1 MRELR
6 VSLSKRLDF
15 SLNDAP
21 HVLVSGSTGS
31 GKSYLM
37 TGVID
42 DLMREYAGD
51 VKFLM
56 IDPKKVEFWKYRYSY
71 GLLLPVMYDMQCVR
85 GVLDW
90 LVNEVECRY
99 DWLRRCNAVAWS
111 DLSDED
117 RKRYETEGGSKIVWS
132 GYIVLCVDEL
142 SDLMMYDRSSDRNE
156 VREYCRDMSW
166 TDSDGVKRRGMKI
179 VIKGRGKIEE
189 CLVKIAQKARAA
201 GIHMILATQRPD
213 AKVLSGLLRVNVPTR
228 ICLKVQSMMDSI
240 IGLGVSL
247 RDVKL
252 EDVRKNGGYVDGR
265 DRRDGS
271 SENGCIRG
279 CHELL
284 GKGDG
289 ILNMGGKC
297 TRFQYEK

>member
-1 MRELR
+1 MRDL
-6 VSLSKRLDF
+6 VVHLSKELDF
-15 SLNDAP
+15 SLNEAP
-21 HVLVSGSTGS
+21 HVLISGSTGS

-42 DLMREYAGD
+42 DLMKEYEGD

-56 IDPKKVEFWKYRYSY
+56 IDPKKVEFWKYRYEC

-85 GVLDW
+85 GVLSW
-90 LVNEVECRY
+90 LVDEVECRY

-117 RKRYETEGGSKIVWS
+117 RKRYETEGGSKVKWS
-132 GYIVLCVDEL
+132 GYIILCADEL

-156 VREYCRDMSW
+156 VREYCKGMSW
-166 TDSDGVKRRGMKI
+166 VDSDGVKRRGMKI

-189 CLVKIAQKARAA
+189 CLVRIAQKARAA

-213 AKVLSGLLRVNVPTR
+213 AKVLSGLLRTNIPTR

-247 RDVKL
+247 GDVKL
-252 EDVRKNGGYVDGR
+252 EDSRKCEGKERYEEGKKR
-265 DRRDGS
+265 
-271 SENGCIRG
+271 IRG